1 MRKQLLMIL
10 LPIVFVSILLFMII
24 NKIKETKPETN
35 EDFSFAPSPVPEVT
49 FPTKYS
55 TDSVLLEIRDEI
67 AKLKTIQENINNER
81 VFFIPPQLGFGLK
94 LQP

>member
-81 VFFIPPQLGFGLK
+81 VFFIPPQLDFGLK